1 MAGETPTQFNVAQ
14 AAEGLVSDA
23 AKLVADAITTGPVS
37 GQTIADATVLVADGI
52 TFTQNEANSIVARIF
67 AWEQK
72 NGTNIIS
79 WIESE
84 FAKL

>member
-37 GQTIADATVLVADGI
+37 GATIADATVLVADGI
-52 TFTQNEANSIVARIF
+52 TFTQQEANAILGRIF

-72 NGTNIIS
+72 NGGSIIT
-79 WIESE
+79 WIEGVIS
-84 FAKL
+84 KL